1 MDGKSGNAVL
11 TVAVL
16 GAFVLAVSGVNAQSG
31 TGHAAKGA
39 SGSAP
44 KTTERVYKNIKVL
57 KGVPADQLIPAME
70 FITASLGVR
79 CDFCHVEGHFDK
91 DDKKPK
97 GVARKMMTMM
107 FAINKDN
114 FDNHR
119 EVTCYSCHRGAAK
132 PVGTPLVGE
141 EAPKPMM
148 AGAGASP
155 SAKID
160 LSKLPSPND
169 VIEKYAQ
176 AAGGAAAIEKI
187 SSRVEKGTATGF
199 GGRTFATEIYTKAPH
214 QIATVTSFPNGQ
226 SITSYNGEEGWM
238 TFPGRGAR
246 EMGSADL
253 EAARVD
259 ADLHLAVDL
268 PKMFAEFK
276 VAAPEKI
283 DGQEAYHILAMKP
296 GNPPTEFYFDE
307 QSGLLVRQVRYA
319 ESPLGLYPTQIDYAD
334 YRDQDGVKI
343 PFQVTTS
350 HPGNA
355 STFQAA
361 EVQENVAI
369 DEAKF
374 GKPAMAAPPERQ

>member
-1 MDGKSGNAVL
+1 MYGKSKRAGLILIVVGTFA
-11 TVAVL
+11 
-16 GAFVLAVSGVNAQSG
+16 LAVSGASAQSRMSQ
-31 TGHAAKGA
+31 TKSGA
-39 SGSAP
+39 VSKP
-44 KTTERVYKNIKVL
+44 KTTEQVFKNIKVL

-70 FITASLGVR
+70 FISASLGVG
-79 CDFCHVEGHFDK
+79 CDFCHVEHHFDQDK
-91 DDKKPK
+91 KKPK
-97 GVARKMMTMM
+97 EVARKMMTMM

-119 EVTCYSCHRGAAK
+119 EVTCYSCHHGAAK
-132 PVGTPLVGE
+132 PLGTPLVV
-141 EAPKPMM
+141 EAEAKPMM
-148 AGAGASP
+148 AMAGARGT
-155 SAKID
+155 AKVD
-160 LSKLPSPND
+160 LSKLPSAD
-169 VIEKYAQ
+169 AVMEKYAQ
-176 AAGGAAAIEKI
+176 AVGGAAAIEKI

-199 GGRTFATEIYTKAPH
+199 GGRTFATEIYTQASDR
-214 QIATVTSFPNGQ
+214 IATLVNFPNGQ
-226 SITSYNGEEGWM
+226 SVTSYNGHEGWM
-238 TFPGRGAR
+238 SFPGRGVR

-253 EAARVD
+253 EAARLD
-259 ADLHLAVDL
+259 ADLHLALDL

-283 DGQEAYHILAMKP
+283 GGQEAYHMLALKP

-343 PFQVTTS
+343 PFRITTS

-355 STFQAA
+355 STFHVA
-361 EVQENVAI
+361 EVQQNVAI

-374 GKPAMAAPPERQ
+374 GKPNIPAPSNRK